1 MADRKAVKRAEKTD
15 AKSVVYWVSERVVR
29 SDLWKVVG
37 LAYSTVVWM
46 VVWKDDEKAAK
57 KAVVLVAVKVAA

>member
-1 MADRKAVKRAEKTD
+1 M
-15 AKSVVYWVSERVVR
+15 R

-37 LAYSTVVWM
+37 LAYSAVVWM

-57 KAVVLVAVKVAA
+57 KAVVLVAVKAVA